1 MGQVYPDQGQRFDP
15 WLWPVLLGWMALT
28 CIALLVGW
36 VAVSTVADFDQQPS
50 AAPRIDVSP
59 PSD

>member
-1 MGQVYPDQGQRFDP
+1 
-15 WLWPVLLGWMALT
+15 VLLGWMALT

-36 VAVSTVADFDQQPS
+36 VAVSTVADFEQQPS

>member
-1 MGQVYPDQGQRFDP
+1 MGQVYPDPGQRSDP

-36 VAVSTVADFDQQPS
+36 VAVSTVADFEQQPS